1 VAALFPG
8 LTACTDR
15 SKFKSF
21 VSGQSGLQAESL
33 EELVAE
39 VRRRVTAYTGI
50 DGNGLI
56 KRGQRANKGQLLQC
70 ERSGLPL
77 ARDPKQTVLRRS
89 RASKVDCCFRIA
101 LSEKSNLKRHEIWQ
115 HRAKDI
121 SFA

>member
-1 VAALFPG
+1 MFPG

-21 VSGQSGLQAESL
+21 ISGQNDLHAESL

-39 VRRRVTAYTGI
+39 VRRRVPAYTGI
-50 DGNGLI
+50 DGNSLI

-89 RASKVDCCFRIA
+89 RASKKVDCCFRIA
-101 LSEKSNLKRHEIWQ
+101 LSEKSNLKQGEIWQ